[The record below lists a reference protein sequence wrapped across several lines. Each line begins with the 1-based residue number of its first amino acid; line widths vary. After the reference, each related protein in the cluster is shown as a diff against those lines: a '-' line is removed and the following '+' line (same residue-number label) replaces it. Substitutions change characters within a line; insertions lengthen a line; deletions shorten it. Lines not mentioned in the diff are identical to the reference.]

1 MKINKLSTRLAR
13 AANCTHSSGI
23 VLIPYLLHN
32 VIFRQSFGVSQIV
45 HSIHVSQEIW
55 CATCAGGTPVN
66 FATRAFVSSS
76 ARLRLVSATLRLLAR
91 RPKQKF
97 ARRQRRWAFRAQ
109 ARVYEEGCVC
119 VCVRARK
126 ILVVQNT
133 IISFIELFW

>member
-23 VLIPYLLHN
+23 ALIPYLLHN

-76 ARLRLVSATLRLLAR
+76 ARLGY
-91 RPKQKF
+91 
-97 ARRQRRWAFRAQ
+97 AQ
-109 ARVYEEGCVC
+109 APGKAAETKIRPPPEALGVPSPGACIRRRVCVC
-119 VCVRARK
+119 VCVCVCARAK
-126 ILVVQNT
+126 YL
-133 IISFIELFW
+133 L